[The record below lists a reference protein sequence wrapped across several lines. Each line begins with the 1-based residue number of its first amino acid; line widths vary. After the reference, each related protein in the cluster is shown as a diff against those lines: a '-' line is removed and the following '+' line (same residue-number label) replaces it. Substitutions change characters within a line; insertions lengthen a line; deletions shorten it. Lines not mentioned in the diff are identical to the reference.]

1 MKRVIA
7 YMRVSTQGQ
16 RQGQGLGL
24 QWRQIETFAKERGY
38 KVIKKFSDVLS
49 GMGEDSL
56 RNRPGLQD
64 AIKWAKKKNWMII
77 VASYDRL
84 TRSAVELITLKMD
97 PALTIIS
104 TQDGVAA
111 DIATVK
117 AIGVRNQRVGE
128 IISKTTKKAL
138 KQLKAAGKALGNPI
152 NLDDARRIAV
162 ASNQHRA
169 ETTTLEYA
177 PIITGIDPD
186 GDLTRK
192 EICESLNDMGLT
204 SPRGKPWTPGNVR
217 RLLDRIEDLRQQDRG
232 KNDPLF
238 GMFP

>member
-7 YMRVSTQGQ
+7 YMRVSTEGQ
-16 RQGQGLGL
+16 TQGQGFDL
-24 QWRQIETFAKERGY
+24 QWRQIEAFAKERGY
-38 KVIKKFSDVLS
+38 RVIRKFRDALS

-56 RNRPGLQD
+56 RKRSELQK
-64 AIKWAKKKNWMII
+64 ALKCARKNNWMII

-84 TRSAVELITLKMD
+84 TRDAAELMTLKVD

-138 KQLKAAGKALGNPI
+138 KRLKAEGHALGNPI

-162 ASNQHRA
+162 ASNKHRA
-169 ETTTLEYA
+169 ETTTLEYG
-177 PIITGIDPD
+177 PIIAGINPD

-192 EICESLNDMGLT
+192 EICESLNDMGLRT
-204 SPRGKPWTPGNVR
+204 PRGKPWTPGNVR
-217 RLLDRIEDLRQQDRG
+217 RLLERIEELTLRDRI
-232 KNDPLF
+232 KNDPLYGQF
-238 GMFP
+238 A